1 MKFFLPIFTIASVLM
16 FISCSGSTQ
25 PSQTEV
31 DSLVINE
38 VAQLHEV
45 TSAESLQALA
55 DALKQNKPEVVKTK
69 WEEMSAAFVSLF
81 NSEHQTAFTSYAAEV
96 QTFIENN
103 AQALNDFGID
113 VVEIY
118 DAASDAL
125 ETAKENAQKTLQM
138 EIEKIQSEAQKEVN
152 DVLEQV
158 KENLDQ
164 KVDEVKAESS
174 DKELELKE
182 KGKQIM
188 DSLVNSA
195 ASKLYGG

>member
-16 FISCSGSTQ
+16 FMSCSGSTQ

-45 TSAESLQALA
+45 TPAESLQALA

-69 WEEMSAAFVSLF
+69 WEEMSDAFVSLF
-81 NSEHQTAFTSYAAEV
+81 NSENQTAFTSYAAEV

-118 DAASDAL
+118 DAASGAL

-138 EIEKIQSEAQKEVN
+138 GIEKVQSEAQKEVN

-164 KVDEVKAESS
+164 KVDEVKAEAS
-174 DKELELKE
+174 DKELDLKE

-188 DSLVNSA
+188 DSVVNSTT
-195 ASKLYGG
+195 SNLFGG

>member
-1 MKFFLPIFTIASVLM
+1 MKFFFPIFTIASVLM

-45 TSAESLQALA
+45 TPAESLQALA

-81 NSEHQTAFTSYAAEV
+81 NSENQTAFTSYAAEV

-138 EIEKIQSEAQKEVN
+138 GIEKIQSEAQKEVN

-164 KVDEVKAESS
+164 KVDEVKAEAS
-174 DKELELKE
+174 DKELDLKE

-188 DSLVNSA
+188 DSVVNSTT
-195 ASKLYGG
+195 SNLFGG

>member
-16 FISCSGSTQ
+16 FMSCSGSTQ

-45 TSAESLQALA
+45 TPAESLQALA

-69 WEEMSAAFVSLF
+69 WEEMSDAFVSLF
-81 NSEHQTAFTSYAAEV
+81 NSENQTAFTSYAAEV

-138 EIEKIQSEAQKEVN
+138 GIEKVQSEAQKEVN

-164 KVDEVKAESS
+164 KVDEVKAEAS
-174 DKELELKE
+174 DKELDLKE

-188 DSLVNSA
+188 DSVVNSTT
-195 ASKLYGG
+195 SNLFGG

>member
-16 FISCSGSTQ
+16 FMSCSGSTQ

-45 TSAESLQALA
+45 TPAESLQALA

-69 WEEMSAAFVSLF
+69 WEEMSDAFVSLF
-81 NSEHQTAFTSYAAEV
+81 NSENQTAFTSYVAEV

-118 DAASDAL
+118 DAASGAL

-138 EIEKIQSEAQKEVN
+138 GIEKVQSEAQKEVN

-164 KVDEVKAESS
+164 KVDEVKAEAS
-174 DKELELKE
+174 DKELDLKE

-188 DSLVNSA
+188 DSVVNSTT
-195 ASKLYGG
+195 SNLFGG

>member
-45 TSAESLQALA
+45 TPAESLQALA
-55 DALKQNKPEVVKTK
+55 DALKQNKPEVVKIK
-69 WEEMSAAFVSLF
+69 WEEMSTAFVSLF
-81 NSEHQTAFTSYAAEV
+81 NSENQTAFTSYAAEV

-138 EIEKIQSEAQKEVN
+138 GIEKIQSEAQKEVN

-158 KENLDQ
+158 KETLDQ
-164 KVDEVKAESS
+164 KVDEVKAEAS
-174 DKELELKE
+174 DKELDLKE

-188 DSLVNSA
+188 DSVVNSTT
-195 ASKLYGG
+195 SNLFGG